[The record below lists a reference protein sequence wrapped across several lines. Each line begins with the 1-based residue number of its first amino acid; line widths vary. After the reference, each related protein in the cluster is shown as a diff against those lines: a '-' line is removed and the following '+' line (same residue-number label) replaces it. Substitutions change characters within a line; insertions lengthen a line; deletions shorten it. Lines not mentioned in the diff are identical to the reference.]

1 MNFFFMESISN
12 VKVATN
18 LKKEAKK
25 VQRPKTFFLLKY
37 HLLLFSAV
45 FVNQKKSKS
54 AAVRGHPQ
62 SHLEIV
68 DSQVVAS
75 MLSVNI
81 NLLLTCSPA
90 LVLGVT
96 R

>member
-1 MNFFFMESISN
+1 M
-12 VKVATN
+12 
-18 LKKEAKK
+18 
-25 VQRPKTFFLLKY
+25 LKY

-54 AAVRGHPQ
+54 AAVRDHPQ

-75 MLSVNI
+75 MLSVNT

-90 LVLGVT
+90 HVLEVI
-96 R
+96 RWSFEKYLYLWI